1 MYSVHV
7 CIMFSPFSPLS
18 SLSLFPISLLSLS
31 LPLFLPFI
39 TLSLYFSLLSPPLLS
54 FFSLFP
60 PLSCSLNIFSV
71 FISFH
76 SSFICLY
83 LSLFVFPISPHF
95 SRPPIRNAFSMNKSN
110 ESRLLL
116 AQLPPPSSMVTSS
129 IKCKT
134 IVSFSRHQP
143 LSKP

>member
-1 MYSVHV
+1 MYHV
-7 CIMFSPFSPLS
+7 FSFLSP
-18 SLSLFPISLLSLS
+18 LLSLS
-31 LPLFLPFI
+31 LPYFSP
-39 TLSLYFSLLSPPLLS
+39 LSLSPSISP
-54 FFSLFP
+54 FFSLSPSISPFS
-60 PLSCSLNIFSV
+60 PLPSYLSSPSFLLSHVLSISSLCLFLSILLSSV
-71 FISFH
+71 
-76 SSFICLY
+76 FICLY
-83 LSLFVFPISPHF
+83 LSSSVFPISPHF